1 METCKKKHFKG
12 LGIIVRCQLRDSSV
26 PYNEVL
32 WFLRNKITWWYS
44 FGGEK
49 KSRKGNLQGEYGV
62 EETLKIKEELLTT
75 VFADLSSAPHPNI
88 SITQ

>member
-1 METCKKKHFKG
+1 MI
-12 LGIIVRCQLRDSSV
+12 LI
-26 PYNEVL
+26 
-32 WFLRNKITWWYS
+32 W
-44 FGGEK
+44 GGK